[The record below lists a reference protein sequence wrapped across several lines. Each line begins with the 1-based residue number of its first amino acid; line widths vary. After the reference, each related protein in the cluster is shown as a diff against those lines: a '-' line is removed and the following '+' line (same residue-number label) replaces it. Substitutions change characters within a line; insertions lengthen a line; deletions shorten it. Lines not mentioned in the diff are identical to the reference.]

1 MRGLTNYIKNS
12 IAELQK
18 VVWPTRKQAIALTVL
33 IIVVSVILGLILAGL
48 DVVWRNIL
56 KSIILRNS

>member
-18 VVWPTRKQAIALTVL
+18 VVWPTRRQALQLTLL
-33 IIVVSVILGLILAGL
+33 IIVVSLVLGLALTALDAG
-48 DVVWRNIL
+48 WRTAL
-56 KSIILRNS
+56 KTLILRIP